1 MLRVLNFDPAADID
15 SVVSAA
21 AARLVGKSGAPAL
34 VKAWRLCDAAVRGFP
49 SIGLYGDNNWGFPWY
64 RLLVRPF
71 APDIERIPA
80 AERAYYEKYM
90 TVTFNNPN
98 LVDLGTD
105 ILWTLMSRDQADA
118 IMAQADQRT
127 WKPLDEAI
135 GVLKDSLRSAK
146 GDAREVFVDQHDR
159 LRALRC
165 YFRTLRNTA
174 AWVAGVRGFIEA
186 KDPAEK
192 ESRLT
197 MVRAMV
203 DDEIGNARALA
214 ALFEES
220 KTRFMPI
227 DPTGETFN
235 MYGTNLPELIRRK
248 VALMEKHRN
257 DDPRI
262 DPDFMWRL
270 PPDSGL
276 DPKAYIKY

>member
-1 MLRVLNFDPAADID
+1 
-15 SVVSAA
+15 
-21 AARLVGKSGAPAL
+21 
-34 VKAWRLCDAAVRGFP
+34 
-49 SIGLYGDNNWGFPWY
+49 
-64 RLLVRPF
+64 
-71 APDIERIPA
+71 
-80 AERAYYEKYM
+80 M

-105 ILWTLMSRDQADA
+105 ILWTLMTRDQADA
-118 IMAQADQRT
+118 AVAQADGAV

-135 GVLKDSLRSAK
+135 GVLRDAVQSAK
-146 GDAREVFVDQHDR
+146 GDAREVFVDQFDR

-174 AWVAGVRGFIEA
+174 AWVAGVHGTIEA
-186 KDPAEK
+186 KDPAER
-192 ESRLT
+192 ERRLT

-203 DDEIGNARALA
+203 DDEVGNARALA
-214 ALFEES
+214 ALFEAS
-220 KTRFMPI
+220 KTRFMPV

-235 MYGTNLPELIRRK
+235 MYGTNLTELIRRK
-248 VALMEKHRN
+248 IALMEKHRN
-257 DDPRI
+257 DEPRI